1 MEVHCMPI
9 NGEKR
14 RFLSKII
21 KTKMIKIRFLS
32 SICSHKSAEGT
43 RFPTRIHILLWR
55 DLGEP
60 LKVDTHP
67 PNQLILTDIRKPV

>member
-14 RFLSKII
+14 IFLSKII
-21 KTKMIKIRFLS
+21 KTKIKIRFLS

-43 RFPTRIHILLWR
+43 RFSTRVHILLWR

-60 LKVDTHP
+60 LKVTV
-67 PNQLILTDIRKPV
+67 ILQIS